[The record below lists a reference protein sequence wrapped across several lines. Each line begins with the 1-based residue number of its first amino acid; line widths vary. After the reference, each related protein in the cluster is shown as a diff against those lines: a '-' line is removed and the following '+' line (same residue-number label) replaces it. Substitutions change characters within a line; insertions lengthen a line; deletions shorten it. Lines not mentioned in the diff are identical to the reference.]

1 MSLNPDSSSNVDC
14 DYDTMLGWFPMN
26 NLDFSGSPPS
36 NTPVFLLKSIIIDG
50 STSRLDAK
58 DFESYDGSV
67 LSADIVDVNLLGL
80 SRSDPFTIKEKDV
93 PQNILEGRRG
103 SESFYLRRNVYLS

>member
-26 NLDFSGSPPS
+26 NLGLSGSPPY
-36 NTPVFLLKSIIIDG
+36 NTPVLLLQSIIIDG

-103 SESFYLRRNVYLS
+103 SESFYLRRDVYLS